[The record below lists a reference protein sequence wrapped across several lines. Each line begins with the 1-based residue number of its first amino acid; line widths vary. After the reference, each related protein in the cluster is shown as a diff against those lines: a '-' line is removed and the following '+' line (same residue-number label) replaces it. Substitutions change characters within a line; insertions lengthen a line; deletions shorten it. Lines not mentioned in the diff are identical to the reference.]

1 MNPNNLIT
9 NELESILTNTPG
21 GIVRSK
27 DAKSKFEILYSS
39 NADSMLIERFKI
51 QFRPDPTLLLSEFQS
66 DQATKNLAVS
76 LTGQFNSAY
85 IDGPPM
91 PEDGGE
97 PFINRNHKIETK
109 TGNIL
114 IFADT
119 DMLSNSIWTQKQ
131 DNFGK
136 ETFTPISDN
145 GSLVINSTEYLAG
158 GGELIAL
165 RTRGTSMRPFIV
177 VEELQKK
184 AETAYRET
192 EKSLQNDLTLTE
204 NKLRDLQRGASIA
217 TQDGA
222 PILSKEQAD
231 TCLLYTSPSP
241 RD

>member
-1 MNPNNLIT
+1 MSP
-9 NELESILTNTPG
+9 
-21 GIVRSK
+21 K
-27 DAKSKFEILYSS
+27 DAPEALDPYFDKASFSS
-39 NADSMLIERFKI
+39 WISSSFIERFKI

-66 DQATKNLAVS
+66 DQENKNLAVS

-85 IDGPPM
+85 KNGPPL

-97 PFINRNHKIETK
+97 PFINRNHKTETNE
-109 TGNIL
+109 GNIL

-131 DNFGK
+131 DNYGQ

-145 GSLVINSTEYLAG
+145 GSLVINAVEYLAG

-184 AETAYRET
+184 AEAMLKAVNEHSTRERQM
-192 EKSLQNDLTLTE
+192 ERAIKNMDDL
-204 NKLRDLQRGASIA
+204 DS
-217 TQDGA
+217 
-222 PILSKEQAD
+222 
-231 TCLLYTSPSP
+231 
-241 RD
+241 